1 MKYRYCM
8 PFAALVVLGS
18 SSCKKEYITNEYITN
33 NEYVTNT
40 YDAEYYSTILNSQ
53 EEITMD
59 VRPDYLKKGDTV
71 AVCAASNAVS
81 EKDVADGI
89 STLKSW
95 GLNVKLA
102 DNLYKSDDRYA
113 GTIAQ
118 RVEGLQKM
126 IDNPNVKAIFM
137 ARGGYG
143 ASQILSYLDLK
154 VMQSNPKWV
163 IGYSDVTALHI
174 ALNNLGVETIHGPMM
189 VGFNKDKESAEGLK
203 KALFG
208 DSYESLSVNTNSN
221 CVKGTAEG
229 RLVGGNLSLIYSEGG
244 TLYDLNAK
252 GAILFIED
260 TGEANYAID
269 RMLTNLKLSG
279 KLDGIRGI
287 VVGEFINCTQG
298 NDKSIEEIMKEK
310 LGDLGIP
317 VMYGLQSGHDTKN
330 LPLYLGRTVKL
341 TVNDK
346 KATLTFK

>member
-1 MKYRYCM
+1 MNKRLL
-8 PFAALVVLGS
+8 PIALFALLCTTG
-18 SSCKKEYITNEYITN
+18 CKKEYVTNEYITN
-33 NEYVTNT
+33 NQYINNV
-40 YDAEYYSTILNSQ
+40 YDSEYYSTILNSQ

-59 VRPDYLKKGDTV
+59 VRPDYLKEGDTV

-81 EKDVADGI
+81 ESDVATGI
-89 STLKSW
+89 ATLKSW

-102 DNLYKSDDRYA
+102 DNLYESDGRYA
-113 GTIAQ
+113 GSIGK

-126 IDNPNVKAIFM
+126 IDNKNVKAIFM

-154 VMQSNPKWV
+154 VMQSNPKWL

-174 ALNNLGVETIHGPMM
+174 ALNNLGVESVHGPMM
-189 VGFNKDKESAEGLK
+189 LGFTKDEESATALK
-203 KALFG
+203 NALFG
-208 DSYESLSVNTNSN
+208 KGYDKISIAANKN
-221 CVKGTAEG
+221 CVTGTAEG

-244 TLYDLNAK
+244 TLFDLNAK

-279 KLDGIRGI
+279 KLDGIKGI
-287 VVGEFINCTQG
+287 VIGQFINNTQG
-298 NDKSIEEIMKEK
+298 SDKSLEEIIKEK
-310 LGDLGIP
+310 VGDLKIP
-317 VMYGLQSGHDTKN
+317 VMYGLESGHATKN

-341 TVNDK
+341 TVDDTS
-346 KATLTFK
+346 ATIEFK